1 MELLNVKRAAVQ
13 QGDLVTGSLEVVSM
27 KRNVITVDL
36 WRTPMHELDYVV
48 LKVDVPEHGLR
59 AGDIGVV
66 IAEPMGD
73 QPYEVEF
80 TSLSGEVIAVLAL
93 LRSEIRAARRGE
105 MAHVRQRAWQ

>member
-36 WRTPMHELDYVV
+36 WRAPMHELDYVV